1 MRCWAGSA
9 FSWKEGRNTFGFSL
23 VCPQWFPLS
32 SQHNWGGLRT
42 LHPLLCCSPHISD
55 RVCMDLGDSGAQ
67 IGGRRSPAGGRG
79 KTEISWREWQSG
91 ARAQEGACFLLST
104 GRRRGSAA
112 TPTNPCEGPIL
123 VGTDPPALRSEW
135 MRAFCSQYFPSLQTA
150 SWALR
155 CVEHRARSFGRTR
168 PEGRPVLCIWAL

>member
-1 MRCWAGSA
+1 MTWDKKLNIDSVKTSAEWGLTRRAKVSGSGFQCDFSLPASGDALLALVPKALLLCPLVRCWAGSA

-79 KTEISWREWQSG
+79 KTLKSHGESG
-91 ARAQEGACFLLST
+91 RV
-104 GRRRGSAA
+104 
-112 TPTNPCEGPIL
+112 GP
-123 VGTDPPALRSEW
+123 GPRKGPAFS
-135 MRAFCSQYFPSLQTA
+135 
-150 SWALR
+150 
-155 CVEHRARSFGRTR
+155 
-168 PEGRPVLCIWAL
+168 